1 MGISWLLFFPGDEIG
16 NYNLYHFIEGL
27 NCLKLNSRGSMS
39 EKIILPEHI
48 GYLVFQNLVFHT
60 PVLAWIKNGI
70 AQKGLQV
77 PKVLFHKIA
86 AD

>member
-1 MGISWLLFFPGDEIG
+1 
-16 NYNLYHFIEGL
+16 
-27 NCLKLNSRGSMS
+27 MS